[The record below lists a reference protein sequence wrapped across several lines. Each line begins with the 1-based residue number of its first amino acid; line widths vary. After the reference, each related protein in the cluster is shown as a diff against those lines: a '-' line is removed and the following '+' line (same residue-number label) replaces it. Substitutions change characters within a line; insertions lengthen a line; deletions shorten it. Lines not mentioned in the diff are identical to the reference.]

1 MNEYFVYAA
10 LAGMFVTF
18 GMTIYDLV
26 KLRDLVT
33 HMWVHDG
40 YRRNG
45 YDKMTRK
52 QRALYDSIVGKE
64 GG

>member
-1 MNEYFVYAA
+1 MSDFFAYAA

-18 GMTIYDLV
+18 GMVIYDLV
-26 KLRDLVT
+26 KLRDLII

-52 QRALYDSIVGKE
+52 QRELFDSIVGKE
-64 GG
+64 DE